1 MIDGMEWSG
10 QTFNIKIFI
19 GKTRREEGDKM
30 VLAELITASGSMITA
45 WAGVLTEVIK
55 LPVEMLSTI
64 FDALTG

>member
-1 MIDGMEWSG
+1 
-10 QTFNIKIFI
+10 
-19 GKTRREEGDKM
+19 M

-45 WAGVLTEVIK
+45 WVGVLTEFIK